1 VKLLQRIRNRIASEQ
16 FDPTWLSILINPT
29 YIIRSKLVH
38 EISKFRHEIT
48 GNVLDFGCGQK
59 PYENLFGNVS
69 TYVGVDIKESGH
81 DHTSSKVDV
90 FWDGKTLPF
99 KDGSFDNVVAFEVLE
114 HVFEVENAIT
124 EIHRVLKPGGGL
136 LVSTPFMYKEHEA
149 PFDSARYTSWGMH
162 HLLGKSKFQVLE
174 QKKTSGA
181 VGVICQVALDA
192 LGKHFVKFGHLGFI
206 AFVPFMT
213 VINTIGSIP
222 SVKKST
228 SSSEMF
234 LNLVTYARK
243 A

>member
-1 VKLLQRIRNRIASEQ
+1 VNLIARIRHRIASEQ
-16 FDPTWLSILINPT
+16 FIPTWLSIFINPT
-29 YIIRSKLVH
+29 YIIRSKLIH
-38 EISKFRHEIT
+38 EIENFRHEIT
-48 GNVLDFGCGQK
+48 GAVLDFGCGQK
-59 PYENLFGNVS
+59 PYEHLFDNVS
-69 TYVGVDIKESGH
+69 KYVGVDIEESGH

-149 PFDSARYTSWGMH
+149 PFDSARYTGWGMNY
-162 HLLGKSKFQVLE
+162 LLVKSKFQVIG

-192 LGKHFVKFGHLGFI
+192 LGKYFVKFEHFGFI
-206 AFVPFMT
+206 AFVPIMT
-213 VINTIGSIP
+213 FINTIGSIP
-222 SVKKST
+222 SLKKST
-228 SSSEMF
+228 SSSEIF